1 MVNQQKWYCF
11 KIVQIKNLARRKFMQ
26 IIIYDN
32 AQQVAE
38 SAAQW
43 VKELIK
49 KKPDPILGLA
59 TGSTPISLYKQLVE
73 QHKKSDLSF
82 KNVTTFNL
90 DEYHQIDPVNPQ
102 SYRSFMAENLFNHVD
117 IDVNNTFLPTCSMG
131 ENPRVQGLAYEEK
144 IKQKGG
150 VDLQILGIGA
160 NGHIGFNE
168 PTSSLSSRT
177 RIKTLTQQ
185 TISDN
190 SRLFKPDEEQPTMAM
205 TMGIATIMDARYV
218 LLMATGA
225 NKATAVKDMITG
237 GVSAMCPASALQMH
251 ENAIILLDKAAAS
264 ELRDQSY
271 YQWADNEN
279 RKVIEHYGY
288 FHNY

>member
-1 MVNQQKWYCF
+1 
-11 KIVQIKNLARRKFMQ
+11 MQ

-32 AQQVAE
+32 AHQVAE
-38 SAAQW
+38 SAAKW
-43 VKELIK
+43 VKELIN
-49 KKPDPILGLA
+49 KKPAPVLGLA

-73 QHKKSDLSF
+73 QHKAQGLSF

-90 DEYHQIDPVNPQ
+90 DEYHQIDPLNPQ
-102 SYRSFMAENLFNHVD
+102 SYRSFMDKNLFSHVD
-117 IDVNNTFLPTCSMG
+117 IDMNNTFLPTCAVG
-131 ENPRVQGLAYEEK
+131 ENPRVQGLAYEEN
-144 IKQKGG
+144 IKKHGG
-150 VDLQILGIGA
+150 IDLQILGIGA

-190 SRLFKPDEEQPTMAM
+190 SRLFKPNEKQPTMAM
-205 TMGIATIMDARYV
+205 TMGIATIMNARYV

-225 NKATAVKDMITG
+225 NKANAVKDMITG

-264 ELRDQSY
+264 ELGEQNY
-271 YQWADNEN
+271 YQWAESEN
-279 RKVIEHYGY
+279 RKLIEHYGY

>member
-1 MVNQQKWYCF
+1 
-11 KIVQIKNLARRKFMQ
+11 MQ

-49 KKPDPILGLA
+49 KKPEPVLGLA
-59 TGSTPISLYKQLVE
+59 TGSTPIRLYKQLVAL
-73 QHKKSDLSF
+73 HKANDLSF

-90 DEYHQIDPVNPQ
+90 DEYHQIDPSNPQ

-117 IDVNNTFLPTCSMG
+117 IELNNTHLPTCAPG
-131 ENPRVQGLAYEEK
+131 ENPRVQGLAYEDK
-144 IKQKGG
+144 IKHHGG

-185 TISDN
+185 TIADN
-190 SRLFKPDEEQPTMAM
+190 SRLFKPDEKQPTMAM
-205 TMGIATIMDARYV
+205 TMGIATIMGARYV

-225 NKATAVKDMITG
+225 NKASAVKDMITG

-251 ENAIILLDKAAAS
+251 ENAIVLLDKAAAS
-264 ELRDQSY
+264 ELSDQGY

-279 RKVIEHYGY
+279 RKLIEDYGY